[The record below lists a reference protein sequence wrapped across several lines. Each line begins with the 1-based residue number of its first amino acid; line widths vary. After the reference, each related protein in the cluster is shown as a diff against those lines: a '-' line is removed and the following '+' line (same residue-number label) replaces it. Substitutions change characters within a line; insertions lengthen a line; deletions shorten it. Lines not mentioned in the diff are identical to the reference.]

1 MVSPR
6 LITVTSQREIKFRN
20 ATAKYAYFD
29 TQLKKEPFNLSEF
42 CFCIRTRA
50 KDSMDF
56 F

>member
-29 TQLKKEPFNLSEF
+29 TQLKKNHLIYRNSV
-42 CFCIRTRA
+42 FCIRTRA
-50 KDSMDF
+50 KDSIDF